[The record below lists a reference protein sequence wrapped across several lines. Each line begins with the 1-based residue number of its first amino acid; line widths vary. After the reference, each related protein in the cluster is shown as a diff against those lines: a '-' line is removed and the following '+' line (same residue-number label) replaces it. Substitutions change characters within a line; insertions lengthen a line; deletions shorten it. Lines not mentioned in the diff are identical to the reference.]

1 MASLVLTQ
9 LTPPSFISGTHTHSA
24 PAGFIQYT
32 LYQITSAG
40 FSKEVMNAYVEG
52 ISQSI
57 LRCVGRCL
65 LGCLGEG
72 PSFPHALFVSYNS
85 YRAFNNLE
93 VGTIR
98 MAKDLLFDA
107 NINRSPT
114 SYLLNPQSERDEY
127 ASEGDTDKSML
138 QLIFS
143 SSKQGSQQP
152 KGILNW
158 FPVHGTSMN
167 VSNLVSAASNVS
179 K

>member
-1 MASLVLTQ
+1 
-9 LTPPSFISGTHTHSA
+9 
-24 PAGFIQYT
+24 
-32 LYQITSAG
+32 
-40 FSKEVMNAYVEG
+40 
-52 ISQSI
+52 
-57 LRCVGRCL
+57 
-65 LGCLGEG
+65 
-72 PSFPHALFVSYNS
+72 
-85 YRAFNNLE
+85 
-93 VGTIR
+93 

-143 SSKQGSQQP
+143 SSKQGGQQP

-167 VSNLVSAASNVS
+167 VTNLVSATSNQL
-179 K
+179 